1 MNFLTQQQEL
11 AAQLGL
17 AQTDSDT
24 ATLLKRWLNTSQQT
38 IIQAAEWPFLRGS
51 TPLIVQTVADV
62 TTGTLTTVANN
73 ATITFT
79 TGPTN
84 SVAGYYV
91 QTSSSK
97 DWYRITAHTAAAT
110 TATISPAAI
119 YSGSALTFI
128 VRKFYY
134 SVGIATV
141 DRILQIHQAIT
152 PYQLREMDKEAFDKT
167 MPNPSDIGTPLV
179 YVMAGKDTSD
189 YWQFVLW
196 PSPNNV
202 SNLSIDYLAA
212 AVDLSGDSDTSIIP
226 AKWHT
231 SVMLEGAKWQ
241 GFTFLDDS
249 RTEATRANFFNG
261 IEAMKQEM
269 MPSRSLSRI
278 MRPSDQAD
286 PLFPFPL
293 PAEYGQQ
300 GRNNYP

>member
-11 AAQLGL
+11 AAQLGFD
-17 AQTDSDT
+17 QTDSDT

-38 IIQAAEWPFLRGS
+38 IIQAAEWPFLRS
-51 TPLIVQTVADV
+51 SSPLIVQTVADV
-62 TTGTLTTVANN
+62 TTGTLTTVANS

-79 TGPTN
+79 SGPAA

-119 YSGSALTFI
+119 YSGSALTFT

-134 SVGIATV
+134 STSAAV
-141 DRILQIHQAIT
+141 DRILQMKQAIT
-152 PYQLREMDKEAFDKT
+152 PYQLREMDKEGFDKM
-167 MPNPSDIGTPLV
+167 MPNPSDVGTPLV
-179 YVMAGKDTSD
+179 YVMAGKDATD
-189 YWQFVLW
+189 FWQFILW
-196 PSPNNV
+196 PSPNIV
-202 SNLSIDYLAA
+202 ANLYIDYLQAA
-212 AVDLSGDSDTSIIP
+212 TDLVADADVSIIP

-231 SVMLEGAKWQ
+231 SVMLDGAKWLGY
-241 GFTFLDDS
+241 GFNDD
-249 RTEATRANFFNG
+249 TRVDAARQNFFNG

-269 MPSRSLSRI
+269 MPSRSENRVI
-278 MRPSDQAD
+278 RPADWAD

-293 PAEYGQQ
+293 PSQYGTQ
-300 GRNNYP
+300 GRSTYP